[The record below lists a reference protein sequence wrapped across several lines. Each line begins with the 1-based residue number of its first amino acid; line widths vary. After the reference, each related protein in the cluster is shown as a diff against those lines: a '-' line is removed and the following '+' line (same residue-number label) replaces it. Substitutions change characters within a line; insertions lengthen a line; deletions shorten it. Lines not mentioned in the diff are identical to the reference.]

1 MVYVVYFD
9 DGEHQVENIGVYS
22 SKMLARSCI
31 ENEIM
36 ISTGCKNPNRSHEI
50 NYFIDEFELDN
61 ISYR

>member
-9 DGEHQVENIGVYS
+9 DGEYPTENIGVFS
-22 SKMLARSCI
+22 SKILARSCI

-36 ISTGCKNPNRSHEI
+36 VSPKYGNPNRSHEI

-61 ISYR
+61 IS